1 MPAFVTVLTSV
12 LSSIVVRV
20 FLALGVGLVSY
31 SGMQMVLNLLKGW
44 VSSSMSG
51 MPNDMYNLALMA
63 GLGVALGYVFG
74 AYSFL
79 ITYRLTSKLVFGMG
93 K

>member
-1 MPAFVTVLTSV
+1 MPTFVTVLTSV
-12 LSSIVVRV
+12 LSSIVARI

-31 SGMQMVLNLLKGW
+31 SGMQLVLDKLKGW

-63 GLGVALGYVFG
+63 GLGVALGYIFG
-74 AYSFL
+74 AYSFV
-79 ITYRLTSKLVFGMG
+79 ITYQLTSKLVFGM
-93 K
+93 KK

>member
-1 MPAFVTVLTSV
+1 MPAFVAVLTSV